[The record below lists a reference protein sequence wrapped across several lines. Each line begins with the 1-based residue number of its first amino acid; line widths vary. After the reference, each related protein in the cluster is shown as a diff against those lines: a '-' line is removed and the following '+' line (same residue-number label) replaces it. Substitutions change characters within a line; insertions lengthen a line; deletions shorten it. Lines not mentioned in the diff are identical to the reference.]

1 MSTTFE
7 HTSVPVSGVLARV
20 EHAFEIAVSP
30 LRTYLRRRAA
40 YRQIVAELSG
50 YSDRN
55 LADLGIA
62 RYEIERLARE
72 GARLG

>member
-7 HTSVPVSGVLARV
+7 HTSVPLSGISARV
-20 EHAFEIAVSP
+20 EHAFDVTVSP

-40 YRQIVAELSG
+40 YRKIVRELSE

-62 RYEIERLARE
+62 RYDIDRLARE
-72 GARLG
+72 GAQLV

>member
-7 HTSVPVSGVLARV
+7 HTHVPATGVFARV
-20 EHAFEIAVSP
+20 EQAFETVTAP
-30 LRTYLRRRAA
+30 ARTYLRRRAA
-40 YRQIVAELSG
+40 YNQIIRELSQ

-62 RYEIERLARE
+62 QYDIERLARE
-72 GARLG
+72 GSRAA